1 MKRRIIK
8 ASENVRGAR
17 GGLSHTSPRNFNLQ
31 EPSGAEY
38 GKFMTESRW
47 KTWNDAY
54 KLFFNAIENC
64 DNATEE
70 CIEEAV
76 RKVYEYHKGNPLMEE
91 AYRRW
96 LDGDEPIEASASVNT
111 QPLQKFVQVN
121 EKFVQ
126 LSDDDFYR
134 AIRMHLSDYN
144 QLPEEVHEL
153 FGDYGITRG
162 EDDEGYIY
170 IDVEDRIQDATPEA
184 IALLK
189 KHDICADSKKYQVIL
204 YTEIW

>member
-8 ASENVRGAR
+8 AA
-17 GGLSHTSPRNFNLQ
+17 GGLSHTQPRNFDTR
-31 EPSGAEY
+31 EPSGVEY
-38 GKFMTESRW
+38 GKFMTTSKW

-54 KLFFNAIENC
+54 KLFFDAIEKC
-64 DNATEE
+64 DGHNEQD
-70 CIEEAV
+70 ILDAV
-76 RKVYEYHKGNPLMEE
+76 DKVYHQYKGNPLMEE

-96 LDGDEPIEASASVNT
+96 LDGDEPVEAATAANAK
-111 QPLQKFVQVN
+111 QQKWVQVN

-126 LSDDDFYR
+126 FSDNDFYK
-134 AIRMHLSDYN
+134 AIRIHLSDYN

-162 EDDEGYIY
+162 EDDDGYIY
-170 IDVEDRIQDATPEA
+170 IDVEDRISDATPEA

-189 KHDICADSKKYQVIL
+189 KYDLTPDSKKYQVID